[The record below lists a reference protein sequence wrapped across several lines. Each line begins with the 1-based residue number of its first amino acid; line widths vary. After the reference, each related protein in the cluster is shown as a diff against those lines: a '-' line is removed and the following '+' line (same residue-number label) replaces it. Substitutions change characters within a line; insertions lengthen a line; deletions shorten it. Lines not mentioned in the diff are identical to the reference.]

1 MRLQYISYQGIYD
14 GTNFEDACTPKQ
26 ITKSMNAGFSTM
38 VNVWRD
44 SGKLY
49 LGVTQPITEV
59 TEKYLTG
66 PRFWLNAMNTD
77 MQSWIVTQPTKS
89 YPNYFWFPTD
99 TESTPVTASNG
110 KIITPGTVAINNTS
124 VVFLPE
130 IQDRGMYSTIHLR
143 CFGVCSNYLSFIKRM
158 RNEGEWY

>member
-1 MRLQYISYQGIYD
+1 MQYISYQGIFN
-14 GTNFEDACTPKQ
+14 GTNFEDAATPTQ

-38 VNVWRD
+38 VNVWRID
-44 SGKLY
+44 GVLF

-59 TEKYLTG
+59 TEQYLQG
-66 PRFWLNAMNTD
+66 PRFWLNAMNNE
-77 MQSWIVTQPTKS
+77 MQVWIVTQSSTL
-89 YPNYFWFPTD
+89 YPNYFWFPTA

-110 KIITPGTVAINNTS
+110 KIITPGTVPVNNSS
-124 VVFLPE
+124 VIFLPE
-130 IQDRGMYSTIHLR
+130 IQDRAMFSTVHLR

>member
-1 MRLQYISYQGIYD
+1 MQLQYISYQGIYD
-14 GTNFEDACTPKQ
+14 GTNFEDAALPKQ

-49 LGVTQPITEV
+49 LGVNQPITEV
-59 TEKYLTG
+59 T
-66 PRFWLNAMNTD
+66 
-77 MQSWIVTQPTKS
+77 WIVTQPS
-89 YPNYFWFPTD
+89 NLYPNYFWFPTA

-110 KIITPGTVAINNTS
+110 KIITPGTVPIDNTS
-124 VVFLPE
+124 VIFLPE
-130 IQDRGMYSTIHLR
+130 IQDRGMFSTVHLR

-158 RNEGEWY
+158 RNEGVWY

>member
-1 MRLQYISYQGIYD
+1 MQYISYQGIFN
-14 GTNFEDACTPKQ
+14 GTNFEDAATPKQ

-44 SGKLY
+44 SGILY
-49 LGVTQPITEV
+49 LGVDQPITQV
-59 TEKYLTG
+59 TEIYLQG
-66 PRFWLNAMNTD
+66 PRFYINAMNSD
-77 MQSWIVTQPTKS
+77 MQTWIATQAS
-89 YPNYFWFPTD
+89 NLYPNYFWFPSA

-110 KIITPGTVAINNTS
+110 KIITPGTVPVNNNS
-124 VVFLPE
+124 VIFLPE
-130 IQDRGMYSTIHLR
+130 ITDRAMFSTVHLK